1 MPRSGG
7 PPRVFAYP
15 RLDSTVWAST
25 DPAPTPSEVLAFDD
39 EGGNVAYADSRSRPV
54 LLELRLGTITVP
66 SSKKLS
72 GLASASGS
80 AIFGIT
86 AKGEVVRMTP
96 SGEWTW
102 KPPLPARTVFPQ
114 PDGSALIAIGTGA
127 NTRLLKVFPPDTRII
142 DSVPFPAAARAERTQ
157 LGDRLYIAVDSG
169 LIVLRTRTMDW
180 GTSIHFDE
188 PISVMA
194 STPSGDRIF
203 VLTESKKQI
212 SIVDRYRDRVAARFE
227 LPALAQ
233 DMRIDPFGRYLLARA
248 AQGDSMWVLA
258 IGTQRVIGS
267 LTGTWRTDLP
277 FVGHDGGI
285 AVATG
290 QDVVVY
296 DGETLKPRRRI
307 KGGAGDFWYP
317 FMWDG
322 FRPRAAGLDVP
333 VSFDSVAIDT
343 ARIDT
348 VATQDPSAAPVTT
361 PAPTPPPDTTA
372 PTGFIV
378 SFAAFLT
385 DDRARELAG
394 RIKVGGET
402 AHVVTTT
409 KDGSTIYRVVLG
421 PYLTKEEAERAG
433 KESGHTYWVYE
444 GNP

>member
-1 MPRSGG
+1 M
-7 PPRVFAYP
+7 FAYP
-15 RLDSTVWAST
+15 RVDSTVWAST

-39 EGGNVAYADSRSRPV
+39 DGGNVAYEDNRSRPV

-66 SSKKLS
+66 SSKKLT

-80 AIFGIT
+80 AIFGISG
-86 AKGEVVRMTP
+86 KGEVVRMTP

-180 GTSIHFDE
+180 GTSIPFEE

-212 SIVDRYRDRVAARFE
+212 SIVDRYRDRVAARIE
-227 LPALAQ
+227 LPAPAQ

-267 LTGTWRTDLP
+267 LTGAWRADLP
-277 FVGHDGGI
+277 FVGHDGGV
-285 AVATG
+285 AVANG
-290 QDVVVY
+290 QDVVIY
-296 DGETLKPRRRI
+296 DGETLKPRQRI
-307 KGGAGDFWYP
+307 KGGAQDFWYP

-333 VSFDSVAIDT
+333 VRFDSVAIDT

-348 VATQDPSAAPVTT
+348 VATRDSTAAPVAT
-361 PAPTPPPDTTA
+361 PTPDTTA
-372 PTGFIV
+372 PAGFIV

-402 AHVVTTT
+402 AHVVTTS

-421 PYLTKEEAERAG
+421 PFLTKEEAERAG